1 MSFRYTLFSNKSNS
15 LHHLSESLIFSC
27 GQYIQPQMWNAVKK
41 NVFFF
46 YWERSVR
53 NERVKILCV
62 KSDFTNSQISTPDM
76 LFSVTSVSDICI
88 CVYFTKLF
96 CDTHLWS
103 VLCSMMTWI
112 LAHWQW
118 WCRRRQVNRACCL
131 QCVGALNSQACC
143 PMLFPYPLRES
154 DFVKEDRSVEQE
166 HRPIHSVN
174 Q

>member
-1 MSFRYTLFSNKSNS
+1 MRGSKFYVWNQIFVWILKIMFLTNFNS
-15 LHHLSESLIFSC
+15 WYVIFCDVCIRHL
-27 GQYIQPQMWNAVKK
+27 Y
-41 NVFFF
+41 
-46 YWERSVR
+46 
-53 NERVKILCV
+53 
-62 KSDFTNSQISTPDM
+62 
-76 LFSVTSVSDICI
+76 

-166 HRPIHSVN
+166 HSQSAQLTSSLTLTEMFITMTLLKDLN
-174 Q
+174 ADGGWKIT